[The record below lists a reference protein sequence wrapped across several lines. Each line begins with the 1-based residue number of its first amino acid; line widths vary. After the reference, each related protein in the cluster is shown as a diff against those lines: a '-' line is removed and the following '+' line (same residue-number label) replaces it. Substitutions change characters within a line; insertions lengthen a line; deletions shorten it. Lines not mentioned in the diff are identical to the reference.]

1 MNQSVPQRFF
11 AALGMALALMLSA
24 CGPATGDGQ
33 DYKGPVVLAAASLQ
47 DALEAAAKEWTGQG
61 HPPPVLSF
69 AATSALA
76 RQIESG
82 APADLF
88 ISADEKWMDEVD
100 GKALIRAGSRANLLG
115 NSLVL
120 VAPANSDVQLVIAPG
135 FPLATALGTGRL
147 AMADPEAVPAG
158 RYGKE
163 ALTNLKVWDA
173 VADKVAPAENV
184 RAALALVGRGEVPLG
199 VVYATDAKADPKVR
213 VVAAFPETSHTPI
226 RYPVAVLKA
235 ASNKQTDAFRAF
247 LSSEEAAAIFRR
259 HGFTTLGDK

>member
-1 MNQSVPQRFF
+1 MKQSISQRF
-11 AALGMALALMLSA
+11 ATLLAMACALTLTA
-24 CGPATGDGQ
+24 CGPAANDKQ
-33 DYKGPVVLAAASLQ
+33 DDKGPVVLAAASLQ
-47 DALEAAAKEWTGQG
+47 DALEAVAEEWKGQG
-61 HPPPVLSF
+61 HPAPVLSF

-88 ISADEKWMDEVD
+88 ISADERWMDKVE
-100 GKALIRAGSRANLLG
+100 GKGLIRAGSRADLLG

-120 VAPANSDVQLVIAPG
+120 VAPAQSDVQLAIAPG
-135 FPLATALGTGRL
+135 FPLAATLGTRRL

-163 ALTNLKVWDA
+163 ALTKLGVWDA

-184 RAALALVGRGEVPLG
+184 RAALTLVGRGEAPLG
-199 VVYATDAKADPKVR
+199 VVYATDAKAEPKVR
-213 VVAAFPETSHTPI
+213 LVASFPETSHSPI

-235 ASNKQTDAFRAF
+235 ASDADADGFRAY
-247 LSSEEAAAIFRR
+247 LSSEGAGAIFRR
-259 HGFTTLGDK
+259 YGFTTLAGD